1 MADINTVIS
10 GIVEVQNKTILSLKH
25 NSGLV
30 STAST
35 NIDTISG
42 NLFELSGN
50 IPELY
55 YNKLEVDQKLED
67 IATDGID
74 LTNYYTKDA
83 ADSKI
88 DEKISTYNTSLNNQ
102 LDEIISDSIDFKF
115 QNIGFD
121 IDNYYTKTQVETYV
135 NNSLIDYV
143 TNTSLVSNYYTKTQ
157 IDTKLSNLDLSNY
170 YTKNLVFTKD
180 ETRELLTNSLNGY
193 VKSSELNLSNYIT
206 SNDLIS
212 YALKTDLNNY
222 VTSTNLN
229 SNYYTKTQIDD
240 KFDEFVPTTPGDSN
254 LIESISIN
262 GTNLSIVEKNID
274 IPLIKIDSLLFRI
287 PMMGDSEI
295 CHFKI
300 EFSSTDEF
308 NSNDIGITIKTNETG
323 KFELN
328 DDNETIKNIR
338 IFTGIVMDNMSVNGI
353 QPVFSNEQMM
363 LNIDETYLAYPFFRF
378 QWILT
383 DVNTNETVNGRY
395 GFGKI
400 SAIQTIFDGGIS
412 YTKNEIDSMMNEIH
426 QMLEELKSN

>member
-25 NSGLV
+25 NSRLV

-83 ADSKI
+83 ADLKI
-88 DEKISTYNTSLNNQ
+88 DEKISTYNTTLNNQ

-121 IDNYYTKTQVETYV
+121 VDNYYTKTQVDTYV

-222 VTSTNLN
+222 VTSTSLN
-229 SNYYTKTQIDD
+229 SNYYTKSQIDD

-262 GTNLSIVEKNID
+262 GTNLPIVEKNID

-287 PMMGDSEI
+287 PTISDSEI

-328 DDNETIKNIR
+328 DDNKTIKNIR
-338 IFTGIVMDNMSVNGI
+338 IFTGIVMDNMSVDGI

-363 LNIDETYLAYPFFRF
+363 LNINETYLAYPFFRF

-383 DVNTNETVNGRY
+383 DVNTNETINGRY

-400 SAIQTIFDGGIS
+400 SAIQAIFDGGIS
-412 YTKNEIDSMMNEIH
+412 YTKNEIDSMMDDIH